1 MPGQSR
7 VGEPHPP
14 LAYPGLRGPTFP
26 RGRPGPSAPH
36 RPARRDTALP
46 AGRGRSAGP
55 EEPQPLP
62 PGSISAPFP
71 TPGARQF
78 PRPAPGA
85 AEADVALRKGRCVH
99 PPRCRFPGL
108 PVSPP
113 VAYRQRNAGGA
124 SSGEGAGREAE
135 RGRGRRHG
143 SAGGGRGRSARGS
156 AARPGGRERRGAAGM
171 ERGRDGEEELEEE
184 DEDEEEDG
192 GPESALEKSPFQLTA
207 ADVYDISS
215 VVGRD
220 LLQLHAGPQLPA
232 ARARLQFRIVRVLEM
247 LEALVSES
255 SVAEE
260 QLRRERDS
268 LRRELEQ
275 LRAAA
280 RGSAPQPSL
289 GPDQMV
295 IDLTDPNRPRFTLQ
309 ELRDVLQE
317 RNQLKAQLLVVQ
329 EELQCYKSGIISQKR
344 DQTEEL
350 EKEASGSSAG
360 SRKDSEEKT
369 IIKRLF
375 SFKHGK

>member
-1 MPGQSR
+1 LS
-7 VGEPHPP
+7 P
-14 LAYPGLRGPTFP
+14 L
-26 RGRPGPSAPH
+26 
-36 RPARRDTALP
+36 
-46 AGRGRSAGP
+46 
-55 EEPQPLP
+55 EE
-62 PGSISAPFP
+62 
-71 TPGARQF
+71 
-78 PRPAPGA
+78 
-85 AEADVALRKGRCVH
+85 
-99 PPRCRFPGL
+99 
-108 PVSPP
+108 
-113 VAYRQRNAGGA
+113 
-124 SSGEGAGREAE
+124 
-135 RGRGRRHG
+135 
-143 SAGGGRGRSARGS
+143 
-156 AARPGGRERRGAAGM
+156 
-171 ERGRDGEEELEEE
+171 EEE
-184 DEDEEEDG
+184 DEDEEDG

-220 LLQLHAGPQLPA
+220 LLQLRAGPQLPA

-255 SVAEE
+255 SVTEE

-275 LRAAA
+275 LRAA
-280 RGSAPQPSL
+280 SSL

-350 EKEASGSSAG
+350 EKAASGSSAG
-360 SRKDSEEKT
+360 TRKDSEEKT
-369 IIKRLF
+369 IIKRL
-375 SFKHGK
+375 

>member
-1 MPGQSR
+1 
-7 VGEPHPP
+7 
-14 LAYPGLRGPTFP
+14 
-26 RGRPGPSAPH
+26 
-36 RPARRDTALP
+36 
-46 AGRGRSAGP
+46 
-55 EEPQPLP
+55 
-62 PGSISAPFP
+62 
-71 TPGARQF
+71 
-78 PRPAPGA
+78 
-85 AEADVALRKGRCVH
+85 
-99 PPRCRFPGL
+99 
-108 PVSPP
+108 
-113 VAYRQRNAGGA
+113 
-124 SSGEGAGREAE
+124 
-135 RGRGRRHG
+135 
-143 SAGGGRGRSARGS
+143 
-156 AARPGGRERRGAAGM
+156 M

-184 DEDEEEDG
+184 EEDEEEDG

-220 LLQLHAGPQLPA
+220 LLQLRAGPQLPA

-280 RGSAPQPSL
+280 RGSAPQPSSL

-344 DQTEEL
+344 DQSEEL
-350 EKEASGSSAG
+350 EKAARGSSAG
-360 SRKDSEEKT
+360 TSKNSEEKT
-369 IIKRLF
+369 IIKRLTCIVLPAYISQIWLSSSSNVPTPTRCQPHVRQWDQTVLDRPTGPGNKESTF
-375 SFKHGK
+375 FTASTPSLQFEAAYEDDSYFGNHYALLQAFTVNK